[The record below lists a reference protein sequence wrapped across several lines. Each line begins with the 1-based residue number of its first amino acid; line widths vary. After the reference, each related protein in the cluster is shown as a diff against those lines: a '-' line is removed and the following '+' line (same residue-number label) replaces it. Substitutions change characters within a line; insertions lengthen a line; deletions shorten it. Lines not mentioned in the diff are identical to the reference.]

1 MTEQIE
7 QTTTQPTSQT
17 TEIKGGVIIQGSL
30 FWENEHNCIPGD
42 EVKGKARKE
51 WRENHL
57 DLNACFPI
65 PFPIRYGRCSSSR
78 LCTYTMVMS
87 KDYLANDKIG
97 QAKVAPFHK
106 TFQTSNL
113 AEITTE
119 LKELTIVEGIS
130 PSGKY
135 FASGFSAIAIWINP
149 NSRFKTDL
157 ETYWNGLMTQYG
169 YQNNYTY
176 NWSDGTLI
184 TADYKLDLNLE
195 VKDLDFLLLTYMQ
208 PKHRVLSLEQQQQY
222 PTPKEI
228 AEEIRRTGYST
239 YFCQNRVSG
248 IITSDDEEI
257 FKHIK

>member
-7 QTTTQPTSQT
+7 QTTTQPTAQA

-30 FWENEHNCIPGD
+30 FWENENNCIPGD
-42 EVKGKARKE
+42 EVKGNARRE
-51 WRENHL
+51 WRENR
-57 DLNACFPI
+57 LNLKDSFPI
-65 PFPIRYGRCSSSR
+65 PFPLRYGRCSSSR

-87 KDYLANDKIG
+87 ENYLANDKIG

-106 TFQTSNL
+106 TFQTSNM

-119 LKELTIVEGIS
+119 ITELTKVEGIS
-130 PSGKY
+130 EGKY
-135 FASGFSAIAIWINP
+135 FAKGFSAIAIWINP
-149 NSRFKTDL
+149 NSQFETNL
-157 ETYWNGLMTQYG
+157 ETYWNGLLTQYG

-176 NWSDGTLI
+176 NWSDRTLI
-184 TADYKLDLNLE
+184 SQDYKLGLTLGVE
-195 VKDLDFLLLTYMQ
+195 DLDFLLLTYMQ
-208 PKHRVLSLEQQQQY
+208 PKHRVLSLDQQQQY

-228 AEEIRRTGYST
+228 AEEIKRTGYST

-257 FKHIK
+257 FKYIK